1 MNTLIPT
8 AIPILSGVVVLY
20 LAFMLDDSRFQVR
33 GIVGPYFGTIAILF
47 GLFASLTAHESW
59 QRIAKINGMVSIEA
73 EALNGIHEVGIE
85 LDKGAEVKTLI
96 LEYIEGER
104 DHQASYADSGLHI
117 VKSSEAIHSLYAL
130 GFQEDFFEGKPLAIQ
145 GYFFRLLDNLRT
157 ARLERQEIYKRH
169 LSGTKVLA
177 LLILGVLTQTAIA
190 LCHAGQVRASIAGV
204 MLFSLAFA
212 VSIYFIT
219 MFDHPET
226 LSRMIDMETYRSAL
240 R

>member
-8 AIPILSGVVVLY
+8 AIPILSGFVVLY

-33 GIVGPYFGTIAILF
+33 GVVGPYFGTIAVLF

-59 QRIAKINGMVSIEA
+59 QRIGKINGMVSIEV
-73 EALNGIHEVGIE
+73 EALNGIHEVGIG
-85 LDKGAEVKTLI
+85 LDKGAEVKILI

-177 LLILGVLTQTAIA
+177 LIILGVLTQTAIA

>member
-33 GIVGPYFGTIAILF
+33 GIVGPYFGTIALLF